1 MKTIRLVFVLI
12 SLACNSGEIK
22 AQHVIKNSLY
32 YNSVLQNAASS
43 YFSIYQ
49 NVIYELGYEQFIN
62 DRVSLSLTG
71 HTSLGYSKATSTNG
85 VTYGPVRG
93 LNYEVK
99 YFFNPGDGLYN
110 DGGYLASS
118 VSWRYIKESIDIPFG
133 SVTSAKVTCIPYN
146 IKIGHRTVYDSG
158 LFLDYF
164 TGLGVNLF
172 TKTEKKSSLSNPVVS
187 FVKPSPLPFTIG
199 FTMGYVF

>member
-1 MKTIRLVFVLI
+1 MKTIRLLFVLM
-12 SLACNSGEIK
+12 SLACTGDKIK

-32 YNSVLQNAASS
+32 YNSILQDASS
-43 YFSIYQ
+43 SYSIYQ
-49 NVIYELGYEQFIN
+49 NIIYELGYEQFIN

-71 HTSLGYSKATSTNG
+71 HSSLGYSQTNSAYG

-118 VSWRYIKESIDIPFG
+118 VSWRYIKESVDVPFG
-133 SVTSAKVTCIPYN
+133 SVVRTKIICIPYSV
-146 IKIGHRTVYDSG
+146 KIGHRAVYDSG
-158 LFLDYF
+158 LFIDYF
-164 TGLGVNLF
+164 TGLGINLF
-172 TKTEKKSSLSNPVVS
+172 TKTEKITYSGSPSVS
-187 FVKPSPLPFTIG
+187 FAKPSPLPFTIG

>member
-1 MKTIRLVFVLI
+1 MKTIRLVFVLV

-32 YNSVLQNAASS
+32 YNSILQDASS
-43 YFSIYQ
+43 SYSIYQ
-49 NVIYELGYEQFIN
+49 NIIYELGYEQFIN

-71 HTSLGYSKATSTNG
+71 HSSLGYSQTYSGYG

-110 DGGYLASS
+110 DGGYLASAL
-118 VSWRYIKESIDIPFG
+118 SWRYIKESVDVPFG
-133 SVTSAKVTCIPYN
+133 AVMNAKIICIPYN
-146 IKIGHRTVYDSG
+146 IKIGHRAVYDSG
-158 LFLDYF
+158 LFIDYF
-164 TGLGVNLF
+164 TGLGINLF
-172 TKTEKKSSLSNPVVS
+172 TKTEKKTYSGSPSVS
-187 FVKPSPLPFTIG
+187 FAKPSPLPFTIG